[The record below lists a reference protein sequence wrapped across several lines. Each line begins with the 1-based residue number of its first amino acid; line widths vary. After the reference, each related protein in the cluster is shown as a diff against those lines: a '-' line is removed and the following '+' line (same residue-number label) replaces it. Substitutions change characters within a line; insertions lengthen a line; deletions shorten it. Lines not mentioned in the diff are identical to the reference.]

1 MRTGSHGFAGAA
13 GGIVCGLIF
22 FGLMFSV
29 PFDAPH
35 PVVLSRFGVIL
46 LASAMAGLAIWTPLR
61 LAAMAISALARAQ
74 VVGKTRVE
82 PSLGL
87 A

>member
-1 MRTGSHGFAGAA
+1 MRTGFHGFAGAT

-22 FGLMFSV
+22 FGLLFSV
-29 PFDAPH
+29 PFDGPH

-46 LASAMAGLAIWTPLR
+46 LISALAGLSIWTPLR
-61 LAAMAISALARAQ
+61 LAALIFPGLAEYHGAA
-74 VVGKTRVE
+74 KTRVE